1 MNSRA
6 GHQAH
11 TQEQKIKTPATVA
24 LEGLLRKQEKESNY
38 VDMESWI
45 WESLLNYMGS
55 AKEVT
60 LLDTPSFKV
69 QAAVNMMALAS
80 RSEGIIQKSG
90 TISSLREVFS
100 WKLKFAIQTE
110 GNKRQ
115 QKERVTRLETP
126 PKARNLHQRALKKL
140 PKPLKPAARTQEYR
154 VGPS

>member
-1 MNSRA
+1 M
-6 GHQAH
+6 
-11 TQEQKIKTPATVA
+11 
-24 LEGLLRKQEKESNY
+24 
-38 VDMESWI
+38 DMESWI

-100 WKLKFAIQTE
+100 WKLTFAIQTE
-110 GNKRQ
+110 VDKRQ
-115 QKERVTRLETP
+115 QEERVIMLETP
-126 PKARNLHQRALKKL
+126 PKVKKL
-140 PKPLKPAARTQEYR
+140 H
-154 VGPS
+154 